1 MQISEFLEK
10 VYLSGFNKRRIRSG
24 IIVGTVMLL
33 NSIVKQHYRYTIIE
47 KLGITPF
54 LSIICLILLINQ
66 YFFRS
71 RKPKLKEVICLII
84 IIIYPIII
92 YSLILLKVIQIRIDF
107 YSLKINE
114 LLF

>member
-1 MQISEFLEK
+1 MKISEFLEK
-10 VYLSGFNKRRIRSG
+10 VYLSGFNKGRTRSAILGG
-24 IIVGTVMLL
+24 IVMLL

-71 RKPKLKEVICLII
+71 RKPKL
-84 IIIYPIII
+84 
-92 YSLILLKVIQIRIDF
+92 
-107 YSLKINE
+107 
-114 LLF
+114 